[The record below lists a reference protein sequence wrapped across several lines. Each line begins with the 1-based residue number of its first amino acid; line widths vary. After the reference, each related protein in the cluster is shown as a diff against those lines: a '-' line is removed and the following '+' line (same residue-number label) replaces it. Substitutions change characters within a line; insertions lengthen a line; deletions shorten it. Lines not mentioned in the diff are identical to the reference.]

1 MNSNIK
7 TAIFWVVLICV
18 AVLLWAVV
26 RTGNTRKEQSLTF
39 TQFLTE
45 VENGRVKQVTITGSE
60 VKGSFRDDNTALRT
74 LIPSNYPDIYKTM
87 REKGVNVEI
96 KDANTSG
103 WVSMLVNFVP
113 FVLLFAFWIFM
124 MRQMQSGGNKALSF
138 GKSRARLHSSQQK
151 KVTFKDVAG
160 VEEAKEELQEII
172 EFLREPQK
180 FQKLGGRIPKGVL
193 LIGPPGTGKTLL
205 ARAIAGEANVPF
217 FSISGSDFV
226 EMFVGVGASRVR
238 DLFEQGKKN
247 APCIIFIDEIDAVG
261 RHRGAGLGGGHDERE
276 QTLNQLLVEMDGFE
290 SNEGVILVAATNR
303 PDVLDPAL
311 LRPGRFDRRVVV
323 ARPDVKGRE
332 QILKVHT
339 KKTPMA
345 DDVDLSVLARGTPGF
360 AGADLAN
367 LVNEAALAA
376 ARQNRKVVTMYD
388 FEVAKDK
395 VIMGVERKSLIISEE
410 EKRNT
415 AYHEAGHALVARL
428 LPDTDPVHKISIL
441 PRGMALGYTLQVPL
455 EDKYMTTKT
464 ELLDNICV
472 LLGGRVAEELVFGR
486 DNITTGAAN
495 DLEKVKK
502 IARKMVCEFGMS
514 ENLGPVT
521 FGDKEENVFLG
532 RALAE
537 GRDYSED
544 IAFQIDQEI
553 RKIVDRCYKKTE
565 KLLKD
570 NYDRLTLVTDKLLE
584 KECLDGVLLEALLDG
599 KDLPQEEIDRIEAE
613 RKVERERQRLRE
625 IEEDRVRREG
635 GKDGDAESGAEELKS
650 AVQTLDAES
659 AEGEPELKIA
669 AASEDATDAA
679 VPDFMRGIQSM
690 DGLMA
695 RFQGMLLDTFNREYR
710 PRLSDAECGGAFR
723 QADEQFFREQNYNS
737 AVESLQASIREC
749 RDRGLMPGLRI
760 LLGLAYFRQG
770 NIERLADELMAALM
784 AAPSGLEKNVERLLV
799 SAISYFRILNEEIKK
814 NNLTMG
820 RLPEEPDA
828 VRTVESRYREWEK
841 RTGYHI
847 SVDTSS

>member
-45 VENGRVKQVTITGSE
+45 VENGRVKQVTITGNE
-60 VKGSFRDDNTALRT
+60 VKGSFKDDNTALRT

-332 QILKVHT
+332 QILRVHT

-415 AYHEAGHALVARL
+415 AYHEAGHALVAAL
-428 LPDTDPVHKISIL
+428 LPHADPLHKVTII
-441 PRGMALGYTLQVPL
+441 PRGMALGLTMQLPIDDKHSYSKAYL
-455 EDKYMTTKT
+455 EDQLTILM
-464 ELLDNICV
+464 
-472 LLGGRVAEELVFGR
+472 GGRVAEELFMKHV
-486 DNITTGAAN
+486 TTGAGN
-495 DLEKVKK
+495 DIERVTEL
-502 IARKMVCEFGMS
+502 ARKMVCEWGMS
-514 ENLGPVT
+514 ELGPIT
-521 FGDKEENVFLG
+521 FGKKEEQIFLG
-532 RALAE
+532 REIAQH
-537 GRDYSED
+537 RDYSED
-544 IAFQIDQEI
+544 TAIKIDREVRRLVDEAYNRAKQLISERSDALVKIA
-553 RKIVDRCYKKTE
+553 
-565 KLLKD
+565 
-570 NYDRLTLVTDKLLE
+570 
-584 KECLDGVLLEALLDG
+584 EALL
-599 KDLPQEEIDRIEAE
+599 
-613 RKVERERQRLRE
+613 EREILE
-625 IEEDRVRREG
+625 GSDVRAIIEG
-635 GKDGDAESGAEELKS
+635 GEL
-650 AVQTLDAES
+650 
-659 AEGEPELKIA
+659 PA
-669 AASEDATDAA
+669 A
-679 VPDFMRGIQSM
+679 
-690 DGLMA
+690 
-695 RFQGMLLDTFNREYR
+695 
-710 PRLSDAECGGAFR
+710 GGAKPKPAGEEGKQQVLR
-723 QADEQFFREQNYNS
+723 PEGGSR
-737 AVESLQASIREC
+737 V
-749 RDRGLMPGLRI
+749 PGF
-760 LLGLAYFRQG
+760 GPG
-770 NIERLADELMAALM
+770 ERPQPA
-784 AAPSGLEKNVERLLV
+784 
-799 SAISYFRILNEEIKK
+799 
-814 NNLTMG
+814 
-820 RLPEEPDA
+820 
-828 VRTVESRYREWEK
+828 
-841 RTGYHI
+841 
-847 SVDTSS
+847 